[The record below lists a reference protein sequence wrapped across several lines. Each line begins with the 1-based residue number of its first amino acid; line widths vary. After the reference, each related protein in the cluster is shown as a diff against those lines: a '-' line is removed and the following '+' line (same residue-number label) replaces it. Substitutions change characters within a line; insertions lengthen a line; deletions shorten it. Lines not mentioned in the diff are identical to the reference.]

1 MKIHLIAALVLFS
14 LSVFAQAPKVGRDV
28 DPDGVRV
35 KEVGRGAAAKYL
47 GRGEAEETKTRS
59 SHGENFLM
67 LLTGPYINSASYAW
81 KGSDKRTGIARNSYG
96 VTYLFDQWHNIDTNI
111 RIDFTDFQIDD
122 ERLLK
127 MSLMP
132 LWTFPMVETRFPL
145 YFGIGAGLGVFFK
158 QVEQESNISLDYQL
172 VTGLRFPDLLENA
185 GFVLEFGMKNHV
197 HVISDGQL
205 NATAL
210 SIGAIFSF

>member
-1 MKIHLIAALVLFS
+1 MKRHIFASLILCSF
-14 LSVFAQAPKVGRDV
+14 SVFAQAPKVGRDV

-47 GRGEAEETKTRS
+47 SRETGEPITK

-67 LLTGPYINSASYAW
+67 LLAGPYVNSASYAW

-122 ERLLK
+122 DRLLK

-132 LWTFPMVETRFPL
+132 LWTFPMVETKFPL

-185 GFVLEFGMKNHV
+185 GFVVEFGMKNHV
-197 HVISDGQL
+197 HVLSDGQL

-210 SIGAIFSF
+210 SIGVVFSF